1 MALRLILCLGLLM
14 APAVAQAQLLGPL
27 SEEEEEEEVAVGRTA
42 ADEIEKGLEL
52 LSDDLVT
59 SYISDLGQ
67 AVAAESVRSSLT
79 YHFTVVN
86 TSEINAFA
94 LPGGFIYVN
103 RGLIEA
109 ADNEDELVGVLGHE
123 VAHVVARHGAEQVQ
137 RAAYANLGLSV
148 LGSILGNGTGA
159 QVGTVAAEMATAGT
173 FMRFTRDAERE
184 ADRKAPRTSCRWDA
198 IHAA

>member
-1 MALRLILCLGLLM
+1 MTLNTVYRLVLCLGLVM
-14 APAVAQAQLLGPL
+14 AFAGAKAQLLGPL
-27 SEEEEEEEVAVGRTA
+27 SEEEEVAVGRTA

-67 AVAAESVRSSLT
+67 AVAAESVRRSLT
-79 YHFTVVN
+79 YRFTVVN

-94 LPGGFIYVN
+94 LPGGFIYVQ

-109 ADNEDELVGVLGHE
+109 ADNDELVGVLGHE
-123 VAHVVARHGAEQVQ
+123 IAHVVARHGAEQVQ

-148 LGSILGNGTGA
+148 LGSILGNGAGA
-159 QVGTVAAEMATAGT
+159 RLGTVAAEMATAG
-173 FMRFTRDAERE
+173 AERG
-184 ADRKAPRTSCRWDA
+184 TS
-198 IHAA
+198 